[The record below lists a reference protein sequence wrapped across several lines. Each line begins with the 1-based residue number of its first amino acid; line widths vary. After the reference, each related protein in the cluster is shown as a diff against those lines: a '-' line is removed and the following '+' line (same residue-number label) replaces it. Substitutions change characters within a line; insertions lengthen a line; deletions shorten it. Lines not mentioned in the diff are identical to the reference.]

1 MRLKN
6 IKGLTLIETLIS
18 IGLLSVLVFSI
29 MGAFYVSMGSTGRA
43 KHRLAAMNVIRSFME
58 QEMRLGYNG
67 GELDDYYAT
76 VTSGTSVPVTIDDRG
91 TASAADDVM
100 GALACDPLYPSN
112 IMNGVGA
119 LFNFDGTRYK
129 IIGFVVTWTDD
140 SFGAGQGAVCSE
152 RAVTYVCEH

>member
-1 MRLKN
+1 MHLKN
-6 IKGLTLIETLIS
+6 KKGLTLIETLVS

-43 KHRLAAMNVIRSFME
+43 KHRLTAMNVVRGFME
-58 QEMRLGYNG
+58 QEMRLGYDG

-76 VTSGTSVPVTIDDRG
+76 VTSGTAVPVTIDDRG
-91 TASAADDVM
+91 TVNTSDDLM
-100 GALACDPLYPSN
+100 GALTCDPLYPNN
-112 IMNGVGA
+112 IMNSVGA

-129 IIGFVVTWTDD
+129 IIGFVVTWTDN
-140 SFGAGQGAVCSE
+140 SFGVGQSAVCSE